1 MYLEVD
7 IKISQIDPFSE
18 ILIARLNE
26 INFESYLENKRG
38 VKAYIKKELFDLK
51 LFKDILSKLPSNI
64 LVKFSTRE
72 LPEKNWNQ
80 LWENSFEIAYV
91 NDNCVVRSTFH
102 KLSQHYNYELIIE
115 PKMSFGTGHH
125 PTTLLI
131 LQKMFSIDFNSKS
144 VLDVGSGTGV
154 LSILASKLKANS
166 ILAIDIDKWARKN
179 IKENLALNNIK
190 NVEFINSDI
199 FAIKKRKFDIILV
212 NISRNVILKEL
223 NFYTDMLENN
233 SHIILSGFL
242 LKDKKDILQHAHNFG
257 LKLFEFKIQEEWI
270 LLHLIKD

>member
-7 IKISQIDPFSE
+7 INISQIDPFSE

-64 LVKFSTRE
+64 LVNFSTRE
-72 LPEKNWNQ
+72 LPDKNWNQ
-80 LWENSFEIAYV
+80 LWENSFEIAHV
-91 NDNCVVRSTFH
+91 NDNCVIRSTFH
-102 KLSQHYNYELIIE
+102 KLSKHYNYELIIE

-131 LQKMFSIDFNSKS
+131 LQKMFFIDFNSKS

-154 LSILASKLKANS
+154 LSILASKLNANS
-166 ILAIDIDKWARKN
+166 ILALDVDKWAQKN

-199 FAIKKRKFDIILV
+199 FGIKKRKFDIILV

-223 NFYTDMLENN
+223 NCYADMLENN

-242 LKDKKDILQHAHNFG
+242 LKDKQDILQHAHNFG
-257 LKLFEFKIQEEWI
+257 LKLFEFKIQDEWI